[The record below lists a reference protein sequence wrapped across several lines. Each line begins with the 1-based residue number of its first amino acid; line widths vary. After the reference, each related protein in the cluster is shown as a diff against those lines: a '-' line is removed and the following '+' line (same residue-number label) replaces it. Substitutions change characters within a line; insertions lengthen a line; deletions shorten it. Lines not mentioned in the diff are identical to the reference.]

1 MGYSVLIIDDSEQ
14 IRKQIREILRETKVF
29 TDLHEASDGLTG
41 FKMLMQHPIDLV
53 LCDLLMPV
61 CDGFKFL
68 LMKRRRVVY
77 KDVPV
82 ILLTGAED
90 LRNKV
95 RGLEQGASDYL
106 VKPFDER
113 ELIARVKVQL
123 KIKDLQDELKIKNAR
138 LSELSVTDGL
148 TNIYN
153 RRYLRE
159 KLEVEFN
166 RCSRYNLALAYMMF
180 DLDHFKAVN
189 DRYGHMAGDYILVEV
204 AAILKRNSRKPDL
217 VARFGG
223 EEFAM
228 LLPNTQKKGAVAL
241 AERVR
246 EDVEG
251 ARFTFEKHTISQ
263 TLSAGVVLYPHPD
276 IHSAD
281 QLIQKADHALFKAK
295 EGGRNRVVL
304 AS

>member
-1 MGYSVLIIDDSEQ
+1 M
-14 IRKQIREILRETKVF
+14 LRGASVF
-29 TDLHEASDGLTG
+29 TEIHEASDGLAG
-41 FKMLMQHPIDLV
+41 FKMLMEHSIDLV

-90 LRNKV
+90 LKSKV

-159 KLEVEFN
+159 KLELEFS
-166 RCSRYNLALAYMMF
+166 RCSRYNLPMAYMMF
-180 DLDHFKAVN
+180 DLDHFKSVN

-217 VARFGG
+217 VARYGG

-228 LLPNTQKKGAVAL
+228 LLPSTQKKGAKAL

-246 EDVEG
+246 EDVEN
-251 ARFTFEKHTISQ
+251 ARFTFEKHEISL
-263 TLSAGVVLYPHPD
+263 TLSGGVVLFPHPE
-276 IHSAD
+276 IRTAD
-281 QLIQKADHALFKAK
+281 QLIRKADEALFSAK
-295 EGGRNRVVL
+295 QGGRNRVVV